1 MVEYLAVIHFG
12 LDHNFADTDIMH
24 VIVCVLLYFALL
36 SAVLR
41 HLPQC
46 FTIGEAMIVTE
57 SVVLLSVDAF
67 TDLGIKVHVCQQ
79 EIRSF
84 FSNFHFIQSGVTIC
98 YFSFSY
104 PMCGQVFAVLLEF
117 M

>member
-1 MVEYLAVIHFG
+1 M
-12 LDHNFADTDIMH
+12 T
-24 VIVCVLLYFALL
+24 VCVFLYFALL

-41 HLPQC
+41 HLPEC

-67 TDLGIKVHVCQQ
+67 TDLGIKVHLCKQ

-84 FSNFHFIQSGVTIC
+84 FFNFNFIQSGVKSAIFLLVIPCMARFSQC
-98 YFSFSY
+98 YWSSFRVSKKH
-104 PMCGQVFAVLLEF
+104 
-117 M
+117 